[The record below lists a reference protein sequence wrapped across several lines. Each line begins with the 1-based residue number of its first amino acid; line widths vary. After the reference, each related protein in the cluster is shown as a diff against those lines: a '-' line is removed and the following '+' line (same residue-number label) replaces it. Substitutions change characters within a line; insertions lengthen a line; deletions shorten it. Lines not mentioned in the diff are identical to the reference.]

1 MNDESVL
8 EIIAYGA
15 WNGGTLVDNTLF
27 ENKGMSFKGDI
38 PVNNK
43 TIEERIGVRTR
54 MVAPRDE
61 RIGLTALEDL
71 LETSQIDPARIK
83 VIIGATN
90 VGDDKIEIG
99 PQIKHPFEKVR
110 AFCRDALTF
119 DLYAGCPG
127 FNVST
132 ELLLMLSLSGIL
144 RKGDISVVIGAENI
158 HRARAFRSDDT
169 ANIIFG
175 DDALATAF
183 ETTVTRRPEGEYACS
198 ETVAISFDPNFRE
211 NIAKAIFELN
221 GRERLD
227 GIIVN
232 NQLGKVEYRVPAT
245 AARIQHQLVEI
256 MYPDAVQK
264 GVFDRF
270 GTALAFY
277 DQNVSSFAFD
287 IMSLEKD
294 PDVVNKIARSYIQS
308 GKYSAVATVYLAPEG
323 DSEVRIHRGKGYV
336 FEKPAKGIVDTST
349 KTHGCFGDYIHAIFD
364 NGEVF
369 GEMNGKGVFL
379 YATRGA
385 RHHLSELLSANRL
398 TLADIELLIEHQANF
413 AMIPLT
419 LQQVLDDQQSDVKKA
434 VFEFIAAKMVMNVHT
449 RGNCSVVCMQ
459 RLPYDL
465 ARGALQPDAIQ
476 GFTVNNNTD
485 NLKKAR
491 LVLYDSVGAGM
502 TRSSFLLKKC

>member
-1 MNDESVL
+1 MKDESVL
-8 EIIAYGA
+8 EIIAQGA
-15 WNGGTLVDNTLF
+15 WNGGTLLDNTIF

-54 MVAPRDE
+54 MAAPQDE

-90 VGDDKIEIG
+90 VGDDKYEIG
-99 PQIKHPFEKVR
+99 PLIKHPFKQLR

-127 FNVST
+127 FNVSA
-132 ELLLMLSLSGIL
+132 ELLFMLSLSGIL

-158 HRARAFRSDDT
+158 HRARAFKSDDT

-183 ETTVTRRPEGEYACS
+183 ETTATWRPEGEYSSS
-198 ETVAISFDPNFRE
+198 ETGAISFNQKFQE
-211 NIAKAIFELN
+211 NIARAIFELN

-245 AARIQHQLVEI
+245 AARIQHHLVEL
-256 MYPDAVQK
+256 MHPDAARA
-264 GVFDRF
+264 GVFTRF

-277 DQNVSSFAFD
+277 DENISSFAFD

-294 PDVVNKIARSYIQS
+294 RDVVNKIARSYIQS
-308 GKYSAVATVYLAPEG
+308 GKYSAVASVYLTPEG
-323 DSEVRIHRGKGYV
+323 DTEVKIHKGKGYV
-336 FEKPAKGIVDTST
+336 FEKPGKGIVDTTT
-349 KTHGCFGDYIHAIFD
+349 KTHGCFGDYIHAIID
-364 NGEVF
+364 SGEVF

-385 RHHLSELLSANRL
+385 RHHLSELLSANRI
-398 TLADIELLIEHQANF
+398 TLADIELWIEHQANF

-419 LQQVLDDQQSDVKKA
+419 LQQVLDDKQTDVKKA
-434 VFEFIAAKMVMNVHT
+434 VFEFIAAKMVTNIHT

-465 ARGALQPDAIQ
+465 QRGALQPDTIQ
-476 GFTVNNNTD
+476 GFAVNRHTHD
-485 NLKKAR
+485 LKKAR

-502 TRSSFLLKKC
+502 TRSSFLLKK